1 MIYGKLP
8 VVFLGILASEKNGSI
23 NSIIVRY
30 ILEHLEDMKDI
41 GIQQFAE
48 DCNVSTSSISRF
60 CRDIGLEGFSELK
73 MILKQAHL
81 QKGPEVSRGCF
92 QERKHSYT
100 QQTIGGIHQ
109 VYDSLNESDVLE
121 LVQDIKNYENVAAF
135 GLMKAETAA
144 LILQS
149 DLLMYGKQIFTNL
162 SFKEQTDYI
171 LAAQERQL
179 IILFS
184 FTSSYFDYAPLKP
197 FLRKK
202 QHPKIW
208 MVTGG
213 NTNVPSFVHKCLRFA
228 STQNHFEHP
237 SQLDFVATILAQ
249 EYNFLNQIESKSIR

>member
-8 VVFLGILASEKNGSI
+8 VVFLGLLASEKKGST
-23 NSIIVRY
+23 NSIIASY

-60 CRDIGLEGFSELK
+60 CRDVGLEGFSELK
-73 MILKQAHL
+73 MILNQANL
-81 QKGPEVSRGCF
+81 QKGPEASQGCF
-92 QERKHSYT
+92 QERKKSYT
-100 QQTIGGIHQ
+100 EMTQSAIQQ
-109 VYDSLNESDVLE
+109 VSDSLNEPDVIE
-121 LVQDIKNYENVAAF
+121 LVQDIINHEKVAAF

-149 DLLMYGKQIFTNL
+149 DLLMYGKQIFSNL
-162 SFKEQTDYI
+162 SFREQTDYI
-171 LAAQERQL
+171 LNADEQHL

-202 QHPKIW
+202 NRPRIW

-213 NTNVPSFVHKCLRFA
+213 NTNVPSFVHKCLRFK

-237 SQLDFVATILAQ
+237 SQLDFVATIIAQ
-249 EYNFLNQIESKSIR
+249 EYNFYYKK

>member
-8 VVFLGILASEKNGSI
+8 VVFLGLLASEKSGST
-23 NSIIVRY
+23 NSIIAKF
-30 ILEHLEDMKDI
+30 ILENLEDMKDI
-41 GIQQFAE
+41 GIQQFATE
-48 DCNVSTSSISRF
+48 CNVSTSSISRF
-60 CRDIGLEGFSELK
+60 CREIGLEGFSELK
-73 MILKQAHL
+73 MILNQANL
-81 QKGPEVSRGCF
+81 QKGPEASQGCF
-92 QERKHSYT
+92 QERKKAYT
-100 QQTIGGIHQ
+100 QQTVGGIQ
-109 VYDSLNESDVLE
+109 RVSDSLNESDLME
-121 LVQDIKNYENVAAF
+121 LVQDIKKYDNVAAF

-171 LAAQERQL
+171 LDADDNQL

-202 QHPKIW
+202 RQPKIW

-213 NTNVPSFVHKCLRFA
+213 NTNTPSFVHKCLKFK
-228 STQNHFEHP
+228 SSQNHFEHP

-249 EYNFLNQIESKSIR
+249 EYNYFNQKLTEK